1 MAILY
6 SWQQFSRMMKECGL
20 MSGETEYVKA
30 NVFDAYPES
39 GAGLREIAGV
49 LTDLMLGFD
58 GQYPAAYEDETEK
71 YVRGS
76 EPYARCLRLAE
87 LLLMM
92 IEEGQPVYEGNYRAD
107 SLNDPAEEFLK
118 DFGFV
123 FSEDVM
129 SVFAME
135 AAAE

>member
-20 MSGETEYVKA
+20 TSEETEYVKA

-58 GQYPAAYEDETEK
+58 EQYPVAYEDETEK
-71 YVRGS
+71 YVHGS
-76 EPYARCLRLAE
+76 EPYARCLRIAG

-92 IEEGQPVYEGNYRAD
+92 IEEEQSVYEDNRSAD
-107 SLNDPAEEFLK
+107 SLNDS
-118 DFGFV
+118 GRR
-123 FSEDVM
+123 S
-129 SVFAME
+129 S
-135 AAAE
+135 